1 MLTKSFIKN
10 VCSTEFLKP
19 YMLIPKQNSM
29 YKYDNFKVF
38 KFRGNLYAYFLE
50 YYKRKENVER
60 LTNKI

>member
-1 MLTKSFIKN
+1 MLT
-10 VCSTEFLKP
+10 
-19 YMLIPKQNSM
+19 PKQNSM